1 MVVRMPNLRTSSI
14 TTTKPAV
21 LESPLLAK
29 QVYVTSL
36 YKVTER
42 SGGPLVTHKLFAC
55 STDDDGWV
63 WFGARRQSQVLGGED
78 AEDEVPS
85 FHRRDVQCRCII
97 LKG

>member
-1 MVVRMPNLRTSSI
+1 MT
-14 TTTKPAV
+14 
-21 LESPLLAK
+21 
-29 QVYVTSL
+29 Y
-36 YKVTER
+36 
-42 SGGPLVTHKLFAC
+42 KLFAC
-55 STDDDGWV
+55 STDDDRYV